1 MTWVYPKKGSIG
13 NMNEIREKWSSLL
26 ERFKYPLIALS
37 VGVILM
43 LIPGSERTEPIS
55 TEGEAHVADILSQVR
70 GVGESLVLISDKGV
84 VVVCQG
90 ADSARTRMEIIQA
103 VSSYT
108 GYSSDKITILKMV
121 D

>member
-1 MTWVYPKKGSIG
+1 
-13 NMNEIREKWSSLL
+13 
-26 ERFKYPLIALS
+26 
-37 VGVILM
+37 M
-43 LIPGSERTEPIS
+43 LIPTSENKEYTFS
-55 TEGEAHVADILSQVR
+55 KNDSLVSQILSSVD
-70 GVGESLVLISDKGV
+70 GVGDALVLISDKGV

-90 ADSARTRMEIIQA
+90 ADNAKVKLEIINA

>member
-1 MTWVYPKKGSIG
+1 
-13 NMNEIREKWSSLL
+13 
-26 ERFKYPLIALS
+26 
-37 VGVILM
+37 M
-43 LIPGSERTEPIS
+43 LIPTSENKEYTFGKNDS
-55 TEGEAHVADILSQVR
+55 LVSQILSSVD
-70 GVGESLVLISDKGV
+70 GVGDALVLISDKGV

-90 ADSARTRMEIIQA
+90 ADNAKVKLEIINA